1 MFVKAGDQR
10 CGTLFVSCLRRS
22 DPQTECRRG
31 GGLVLELCIASN
43 STDSKEGSME
53 GGLPVVKSFETINK
67 VRCSTA
73 RTRL

>member
-1 MFVKAGDQR
+1 MWNAFCK
-10 CGTLFVSCLRRS
+10 LFTEIGS
-22 DPQTECRRG
+22 PKTECRRG

-53 GGLPVVKSFETINK
+53 GGLPVVKSFETDNK